1 MTLTFDSRPLNSFS
15 IVVLVI
21 TQNLT
26 NFHQDVLQIMDLAE
40 WDGTTCKH
48 QLCRGIRNISK

>member
-21 TQNLT
+21 AQNLT
-26 NFHQDVLQIMDLAE
+26 NFHLDVRQIKDLEE
-40 WDGTTCKH
+40 WDGTTCKQ